1 MSKIVV
7 QGIPYDEKSS
17 FLQGP
22 SLAPPLIREAYHS
35 PSANYYAENGTLVSG
50 ERLVDK
56 GDFDITDYFEIE
68 VI

>member
-17 FLQGP
+17 FLKGP

-35 PSANYYAENGTLVSG
+35 PSANYYAENGTLVSSA
-50 ERLVDK
+50 LLLDK
-56 GDFDITDYFEIE
+56 GDFGITDYFEIE